1 MIIRKDFIHICK
13 ELLHEEVHCSRY
25 IQEKKER
32 EMFPKQTKIKYIKQ
46 NTEAL
51 RGNPLVT
58 VALPG

>member
-1 MIIRKDFIHICK
+1 MKRCIAHDI
-13 ELLHEEVHCSRY
+13 Y
-25 IQEKKER
+25 KKKKK

-58 VALPG
+58 AALLG